1 MTSTERGLKGRMG
14 LKGGGRGGS
23 RGVGCCVGSMEGY
36 KGLWCCY
43 GIRGPSVWW
52 VSTVRGGGGGLG
64 YGRCARELM
73 CCVWHRAL
81 VLFAMSMEVEFGGGM
96 GCV

>member
-1 MTSTERGLKGRMG
+1 MVYDVDGDGLA
-14 LKGGGRGGS
+14 GGDGVFIGMI
-23 RGVGCCVGSMEGY
+23 RGVGRRVGSMEGY
-36 KGLWCCY
+36 KGLWCYY